1 MDVPVRFLP
10 TQTIAPE
17 TFVVRQLVG
26 EGLAPNLAM
35 VNTMVIRGAEP
46 VIVDTGAA
54 LTREGWLDRTFE
66 LVEPE
71 DVRWVFLSHDDTD
84 HTGNLHEVL
93 DRAPNATLI
102 TNWFT
107 VERTAADG
115 PMLPLERL
123 RILNPGESIDVGD
136 RTLTAVM
143 PPTFDSPTTRGLF
156 DSSTRVYW
164 AADSFGTAVPKE
176 THDIAELD
184 PGFFREAFLQ
194 TQRMLSPWH
203 RWLDP
208 QKYDSLLQGIRD
220 LDASVVVGAH
230 GPALHGRQI
239 ASALLL
245 MEELPYL
252 QAAPLVGQ
260 ADLEILL
267 QLLGVAP
274 AAEAAAV
281 AS

>member
-10 TQTIAPE
+10 TQTVAPE

-35 VNTMVIRGAEP
+35 LNTMVIRGAEP

-54 LTREGWLDRTFE
+54 LTRSEWLDHTFA

-71 DVRWVFLSHDDTD
+71 DVRWIFLSHDDTD
-84 HTGNLHEVL
+84 HTGNLHQVL
-93 DRAPNATLI
+93 DRAPNATLV

-107 VERTAADG
+107 IERTAADG

-123 RILNPGESIDVGD
+123 RILNPGESFTAGD
-136 RTLTAVM
+136 RTLTAVV

-156 DSSTRVYW
+156 DSTSRVYW
-164 AADSFGTAVPKE
+164 AADSFGTAVPTE
-176 THDIAELD
+176 TDDIAELD
-184 PGFFREAFLQ
+184 PGFFRETFLQ
-194 TQRMLSPWH
+194 TQKMLSPWH

-208 QKYDSLLQGIRD
+208 VKYDRLLQGIRD
-220 LDASVVVGAH
+220 LDANVVVGAH

-239 ASALLL
+239 NSALLL

-252 QAAPLVGQ
+252 QAADLVGQ
-260 ADLEILL
+260 ADLEVLL
-267 QLLGVAP
+267 QLLGVMPAGEAMP
-274 AAEAAAV
+274 AA
-281 AS
+281 S